1 MIYYLSGTYSAWNT
15 VTPAERADNIVG
27 DCSRVLGPAGETG
40 IQDTVLKETQDSM
53 KKGIFSEELNRP

>member
-1 MIYYLSGTYSAWNT
+1 M
-15 VTPAERADNIVG
+15 TPAERADNIVG